1 MSKTRLSAPEG
12 FSLIELL
19 VVVAVVGI
27 LAAVAYPSYQE
38 QLASARRSDMKAE
51 LMRLAQYMERLYTET
66 GCYNPDDDNSCT
78 GSGTPDIG
86 TTNDHYSVAFTD
98 GEPTAT
104 TFTLEATPKA
114 DAPKRNVKRQH
125 RRHEGQRHQGAEQQ
139 AEQHD
144 GAEAA
149 VELGAGAGIEHQRRQ
164 AGDRGDHGHHDGP
177 QAHAHRVGDGIDDDF
192 HALLAQV
199 ATARST
205 IRMGLLTTVPISTR
219 KPSMVIMSK
228 GC

>member
-51 LMRLAQYMERLYTET
+51 LMRLAQHMERLYTET
-66 GCYNPDDDNSCT
+66 GCDNPDDDNTCT

-114 DAPKRNVKRQH
+114 DGP
-125 RRHEGQRHQGAEQQ
+125 
-139 AEQHD
+139 
-144 GAEAA
+144 
-149 VELGAGAGIEHQRRQ
+149 Q
-164 AGDRGDHGHHDGP
+164 AGDGIMGINELGQRYWDENRDGTIDSPTEDDWERG
-177 QAHAHRVGDGIDDDF
+177 
-192 HALLAQV
+192 
-199 ATARST
+199 
-205 IRMGLLTTVPISTR
+205 
-219 KPSMVIMSK
+219 
-228 GC
+228 